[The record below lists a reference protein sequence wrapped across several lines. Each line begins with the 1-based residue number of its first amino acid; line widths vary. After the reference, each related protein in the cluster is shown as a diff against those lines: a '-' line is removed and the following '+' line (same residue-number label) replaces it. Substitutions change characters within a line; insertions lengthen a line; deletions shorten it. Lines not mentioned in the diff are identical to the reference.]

1 MKVLLVDD
9 DSDLLDVT
17 SYALRREGFDV
28 IGATDGLQAL
38 RRWTV
43 DQPDVVVL
51 DVGLPKLSGFEVL
64 RRIEQNG
71 STPVILLTALRSED
85 DIVKGFRLGADDYV
99 TKPFSP
105 RELTMRIRAVGRR
118 GGGRAVGDVMTRELR
133 VGEMVLD
140 VEGHEVRVGGA
151 RVVRLTKLEF
161 RILHLLALNLGRVV
175 SSGRLV
181 EYAWGYDGGE
191 AGLLKTHV
199 CHIRQKLNLPRG
211 RLGDILAVTGVGYR
225 LTVPEGTPT

>member
-1 MKVLLVDD
+1 VKVLLVDD
-9 DSDLLDVT
+9 DADLLDVT

-71 STPVILLTALRSED
+71 ATPVILLTALRSED

-118 GGGRAVGDVMTRELR
+118 GGRAVGDVMTRELR

-140 VEGHEVRVGGA
+140 VEGHEVRVGGM

-175 SSGRLV
+175 GSARLV
-181 EYAWGYDGGE
+181 EYAWGYDSGE
-191 AGLLKTHV
+191 PGLLKTHI
-199 CHIRQKLNLPRG
+199 CHIRQKLKLPRG
-211 RLGDILAVTGVGYR
+211 RLGDILAVTSVGYR
-225 LTVPEGTPT
+225 LTVPDGAST